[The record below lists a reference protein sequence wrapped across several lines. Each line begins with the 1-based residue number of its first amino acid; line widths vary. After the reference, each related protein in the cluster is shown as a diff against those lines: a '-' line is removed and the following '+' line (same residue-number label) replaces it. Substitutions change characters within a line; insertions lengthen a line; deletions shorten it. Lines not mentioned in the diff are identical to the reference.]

1 VSTQATEGNLST
13 QVTVRNPYVG
23 KKLQIIGFVLFL
35 VGLFWSCHSAHFQGF
50 LAPPGSFSD
59 SLPLIVMLS
68 GLALWII
75 GRFTHWY
82 HAE

>member
-1 VSTQATEGNLST
+1 MSTQAAEGNLST

-23 KKLQIIGFVLFL
+23 KKLQIFGFVLFV
-35 VGLFWSCHSAHFQGF
+35 VGLFWTCHSVHFAGLMPEGGF
-50 LAPPGSFSD
+50 FD
-59 SLPLIVMLS
+59 TLPFIVMLS